1 MDLRTPSE
9 LLAEIKLATKEGE
22 IALAK
27 RLGIS
32 QPTVN
37 RLLNGQ
43 VDCSSKTLRAIQRV
57 HAEIVSAGA
66 AQLQVPA

>member
-1 MDLRTPSE
+1 MDLRPPRE
-9 LLAEIKLATKEGE
+9 LLAEIKQATKEGE

-43 VDCSSKTLRAIQRV
+43 VDCSSRTLRAIQRV
-57 HAEIVSAGA
+57 HAEIVGSSADSV
-66 AQLQVPA
+66 QVPA

>member
-1 MDLRTPSE
+1 MDLRPPSE
-9 LLAEIKLATKEGE
+9 LLAEIKQTTKEGE

-57 HAEIVSAGA
+57 HAEIVISGA
-66 AQLQVPA
+66 EPAQVPA